1 MSRFEDQVAIV
12 TGAATGIGHGIAK
25 RLSAEGARVLI
36 VDIDAA
42 LGEGSASELAD
53 AGADIR
59 LEIGDVAEPGVAE
72 AACRRAV
79 DAWGR
84 IDILVNNAGIGGI
97 NRNIWELPVEEMD
110 RVYRTN
116 LRGVYVFCRAVIPHM
131 LERDY
136 GRIVN
141 IASVA
146 GKEGNPRMVPYSAT
160 KAAVIALTKS
170 VGKEL
175 ADTGVR
181 VNCVTPAV
189 VETRILNEFTPAQVE
204 YMLGRIPMGRFGEI
218 DEVAAMVAW
227 LSSAEC
233 SFIPHRRGLRRHGRT
248 LDVLGSRGL
257 DSVRGCMVSSESTQY
272 VVVRRLPLLTSLGSH
287 HTCAPFP
294 PSPKPV
300 YPVV

>member
-12 TGAATGIGHGIAK
+12 TGAATGIGRGIAK

-204 YMLGRIPMGRFGEI
+204 YMLRRIPMGRFGEI

-233 SFIPHRRGLRRHGRT
+233 SFSTGAVFDVTGGR
-248 LDVLGSRGL
+248 
-257 DSVRGCMVSSESTQY
+257 STY
-272 VVVRRLPLLTSLGSH
+272 
-287 HTCAPFP
+287 
-294 PSPKPV
+294 
-300 YPVV
+300 